1 MTLAII
7 GGTGLEELASSLT
20 NRTDEIVENAYGK
33 AFLMSG
39 DINGSRVVFLARHGL
54 DHDTAPHLINYRA
67 NIMALK
73 EAGATHILAS
83 AAVGSLKQELKP
95 GDLVLIDQFIDFTK
109 NRASTFSDFGK
120 PIYHID
126 MTEPYDGNLRRL
138 VLQAAGESGVEIRPG
153 GTYVCTEG
161 PRFETAA
168 EINMFRM
175 MGADVVGMTSVP
187 EVVLAAE
194 MEIPYAALCVV
205 TNFAAGMPGYGL
217 AFDEHAREM
226 GKRQTVILE
235 TFLKAAKTGKII

>member
-7 GGTGLEELASSLT
+7 GGTGLEELASSLS
-20 NRTDEIVENAYGK
+20 NRVDKIVENKYGK
-33 AFLMSG
+33 ALLISG
-39 DINGSRVVFLARHGL
+39 GIDGSPVVFLARHGL
-54 DHDTAPHLINYRA
+54 EHDTPPHLINYRA

-73 EAGATHILAS
+73 EAGATHILAA
-83 AAVGSLKQELKP
+83 AAVGSVKQEIKP

-120 PIYHID
+120 PLYHID

-138 VLQAAGESGVEIRPG
+138 VMQAAADNGTELRPG

-168 EINMFRM
+168 EIKMFQIL
-175 MGADVVGMTSVP
+175 GADVVGMTNVP

-205 TNFAAGMPGYGL
+205 TNFAAGMSGYGL
-217 AFDEHAREM
+217 TFAECAEEM
-226 GKRQTVILE
+226 GKRQSVILDV
-235 TFLKAAKTGKII
+235 FIKAAKTGKII